1 MTPDT
6 NMPASSDKSC
16 DGVIGPKNTLNAASK
31 CYVALNVKIKDDPSV
46 TSSKSFDIQMES
58 FPLQLFVL
66 GSAQRKILLSITL

>member
-1 MTPDT
+1 MGSKIHSTR
-6 NMPASSDKSC
+6 
-16 DGVIGPKNTLNAASK
+16 PKNTLNAASK